1 LRFKDTTQKIVVP
14 ESAALVR
21 AVPGARADLVVGEY
35 VFTVAQAA
43 ADGTL
48 NAARV
53 QVSKDGVRPP
63 Q

>member
-1 LRFKDTTQKIVVP
+1 
-14 ESAALVR
+14 VR
-21 AVPGARADLVVGEY
+21 AAPGVRADLVVGEY

-48 NAARV
+48 SAARV

>member
-1 LRFKDTTQKIVVP
+1 MI
-14 ESAALVR
+14 AALVR

-35 VFTVAQAA
+35 VFSVAQGA

-48 NAARV
+48 NATRV

>member
-1 LRFKDTTQKIVVP
+1 VYLN
-14 ESAALVR
+14 
-21 AVPGARADLVVGEY
+21 
-35 VFTVAQAA
+35 AQAA

-48 NAARV
+48 TALGRV